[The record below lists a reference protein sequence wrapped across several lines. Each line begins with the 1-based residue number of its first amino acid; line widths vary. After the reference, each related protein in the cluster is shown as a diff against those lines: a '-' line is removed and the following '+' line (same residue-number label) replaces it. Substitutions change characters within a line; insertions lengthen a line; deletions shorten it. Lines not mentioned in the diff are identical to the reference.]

1 MRRLARDGVSGQ
13 RGVFVIGATNR
24 PDQLDP
30 ALLRGGRL
38 SRTIVLGLPD
48 EGGRLAMLR
57 LHTARM
63 PTVGVSLEELARES
77 EGMSPAD
84 LKPLAQEAALAAMTR
99 AGVDDPTPAV
109 EHSDFQE
116 ALARHR
122 IGAAAR
128 V

>member
-1 MRRLARDGVSGQ
+1 MNQLLAEIDGVSGQ

-48 EGGRLAMLR
+48 EAGRLAMLR

-63 PTVGVSLEELARES
+63 PTVGVRLEELARADRGPVAGRS
-77 EGMSPAD
+77 EGALPGGGAGGDGARPERRVPRSP
-84 LKPLAQEAALAAMTR
+84 TR
-99 AGVDDPTPAV
+99 T
-109 EHSDFQE
+109 STT
-116 ALARHR
+116 R
-122 IGAAAR
+122 
-128 V
+128 